1 MTRPDTPIEASVRRG
16 SKANVPLKAGIIG
29 GGKACDNLLSILADD
44 RMGALNLEILGVADP
59 NPEAPGI
66 QHANDLGIFTTTDF
80 MDLYELSG
88 LNLIIEL
95 TGVTAVRDK
104 VAATKPSQ
112 VSTVDSLGARLLWD
126 MFQLESEKLAL
137 EREAEEVVRRERDWI
152 QKVLDSLPDQIAVLD
167 TERNII
173 SVNKTYRQISGLKAN
188 AVINRKCY
196 ETKPCPAMS
205 QDKSGSSICPFEEV
219 MKTGSASSTVF
230 SYESADGEMVY
241 QEVSA
246 APVFDENVNI
256 VQVIEGVRDVTR
268 RIRLEHD
275 LRETEQRLSQF
286 LEAAQDIVC
295 IKDMQQRYVYVNPAA
310 SELGNMAPEDM
321 IGKTDYD
328 LFPSKVAAAMAEHD
342 QKIVNSG
349 TPIGFYEKMSVRGEV
364 RHFQTV
370 RYPIYNDS
378 GKIVALSVMAR
389 DVTEERALQEQ
400 VRRNKEY
407 MENILQNSSDM
418 IITTDLDG
426 DIVTFS
432 PAGERMLGYSPGEL
446 VGKSIEELWR
456 DPDERRL
463 LMDQVHSKGAVNNFN
478 GTLLAK
484 DGRPVDI
491 SLSLAQLRDNF
502 GNLLGTVGIS
512 KDVTEEN
519 RLRAQLIEAERLAA
533 IGQTVAGLAHC
544 IKNILNGLKGGSY
557 LVNTGLRREDS
568 ELVNEGWTTVQKSI
582 TRIGNLSLDMLSY
595 SRERSP
601 ELQNTDP
608 ADMLESTVD
617 MVMKAAELEGV
628 RIQMEIDAPGPV
640 RMDQLAMSR
649 AIMNLVV
656 NAVDA
661 CKEKDYGS
669 KDWPQV
675 TVAAW
680 LDGGD
685 LVIKVA
691 DNGKGMSPDMQ
702 AHLFQRFFS
711 TKGSRGTGLGLAVTH
726 KIISEHGGTIEAFSE
741 PEKGSAFI
749 IKIPINGLGQRTG
762 CRAETA

>member
-1 MTRPDTPIEASVRRG
+1 MTLPDPPIEASVRRG

-29 GGKACDNLLSILADD
+29 GGKACDDLLTILADD

-80 MDLYELSG
+80 MDLYELNG

-95 TGVTAVRDK
+95 TGVPAVRDK
-104 VAATKPSQ
+104 VAATKPSE

-167 TERNII
+167 VDRNIV
-173 SVNKTYRQISGLKAN
+173 SVNKTFREVSGLKEN
-188 AVINRKCY
+188 EVINRKCY
-196 ETKPCPAMS
+196 KTKPCPAMEDPS
-205 QDKSGSSICPFEEV
+205 EDGECPFAEV
-219 MKTGSASSTVF
+219 MNTGEACSMVY
-230 SYESADGEMVY
+230 SYEADDGEMIY

-246 APVFDENVNI
+246 APVFDANGKI
-256 VQVIEGVRDVTR
+256 IQVIEGVRDVTR

-295 IKDMQQRYVYVNPAA
+295 IKDMKQRYVYVNPAA
-310 SELGNMAPEDM
+310 SELGNLSPEDM

-349 TPIGFYEKMSVRGEV
+349 TPIGFYEKMSVRGEI

-370 RYPIYNDS
+370 RYPIYNDN
-378 GKIVALSVMAR
+378 GTIVALSVMAR

-426 DIVTFS
+426 LIVTFS

-456 DPDERRL
+456 DPEERRL
-463 LMDQVHSKGAVNNFN
+463 LMDQVQAKGAVNNFN
-478 GTLLAK
+478 GTLMAK
-484 DGRPVDI
+484 DGRPVEI

-502 GNLLGTVGIS
+502 GRLLGTVGIS

-557 LVNTGLRREDS
+557 LVNTGLRRDDS

-608 ADMLESTVD
+608 ADMLENTVD

-628 RIQMEIDAPGPV
+628 RIQMEINAPDQV

-669 KDWPQV
+669 DDWPQV

-680 LDGGD
+680 FDDGN

-691 DNGKGMSPDMQ
+691 DNGRGMSPDMQ

-741 PEKGSAFI
+741 PDKGSEFI
-749 IKIPINGLGQRTG
+749 IKIPINGVGRSTG